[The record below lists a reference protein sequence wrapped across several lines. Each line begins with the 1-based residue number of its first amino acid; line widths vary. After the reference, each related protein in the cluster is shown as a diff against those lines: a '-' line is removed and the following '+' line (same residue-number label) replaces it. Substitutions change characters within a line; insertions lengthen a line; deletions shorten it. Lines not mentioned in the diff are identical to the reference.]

1 MEQKT
6 KYKWGDFGIVGGM
19 DAQTVGDT
27 LEALRTEN
35 SGALTPDIVVES
47 ARPKDSPL
55 HNCFEW
61 DDSIAGEKYRKEQA
75 RRIIQCVVTVIRD
88 DNPNPG
94 PQTIRAFTSVKDDKG
109 CRYYTTTAYALSDD
123 ELKKQVFA
131 NLIRDMDTLRR
142 KYDAYKFA
150 EVHSVFKTIDRVI
163 TKIRRPGKTI
173 KRAGSGKKK
182 IERRRQTAQIG
193 V

>member
-27 LEALRTEN
+27 LEALRMEN

-47 ARPKDSPL
+47 ARQKDSPI

-75 RRIIQCVVTVIRD
+75 RRIIQCVVTDIRGN
-88 DNPNPG
+88 NPNPR
-94 PQTIRAFTSVKDDKG
+94 PQTIRAFTSVQNDKG
-109 CRYYTTTAYALSDD
+109 DRYYTTTAHALSND
-123 ELKKQVFA
+123 ELKEQVFA
-131 NLIRDMDTLRR
+131 NLMRDMDTLRR
-142 KYDAYKFA
+142 KYDTYKFA
-150 EVHSVFKTIDRVI
+150 EVHSVFKSIDQAM
-163 TKIRRPGKTI
+163 TKIRRPVKTI
-173 KRAGSGKKK
+173 KLVKNSC
-182 IERRRQTAQIG
+182 
-193 V
+193 